1 MTKSLLIQYL
11 ISYIIILFIP
21 LIVLVLFI
29 QLRFQSALISELQTN
44 SRQSLST
51 LAIKTEQKIETYQ
64 RISQQMS
71 INEYFY
77 SPLDPSKPEDYLEVK
92 EEMNSYA
99 IAANAPFVAVYWENS
114 DFLFTNTGSCAF
126 RLLSENLR
134 SKLSSQTSEIQIFL
148 SDLYPMMSQQKN
160 SYFIIYAIPFTAN
173 YSSLQKISGYLLFA
187 EAPDQLMANFP
198 MAYETDP
205 QLYVCAGKEDQI
217 YGDSVLY
224 EIQEKM
230 AAAGLSPTSPISLF
244 VSNNDYL
251 LNVEYLETGDLTFY
265 SITPSNLVLEPAREL
280 RNETILVIII
290 TFALASI
297 LIFVM
302 IRYNYSPINK
312 LLGSMEHLFSKE
324 QKNLNRIEAAQQ
336 AVRNLEQ
343 QNILRKENSRKY
355 TQEELLRQ
363 LLDGSSHPEELA
375 DKLASHGIVFDKPYF
390 SVCCLQMEQEDR
402 SGTDVLAFL
411 RQVFSGCC
419 TSYVVRTINRS
430 SFVAITNFDDS
441 EDTYKERLE
450 ELRERIGKK
459 LGCAVTLSA
468 GGIYEN
474 YGQIYQAYREAIY
487 AMDYRYITSTDCLI
501 YYSEIST
508 QDESF
513 NNYPY
518 QQLERLHDCFIQH
531 DLNAIEKQLRSILDF
546 ITTCGVPLFVARR
559 ISYDIVNMVLSS
571 LNDEELS
578 SSHSYISSLAKF
590 TTIQDL
596 ADAVYNIYHN
606 LIVLSGNMTATKQDT
621 LSEMKHY
628 IQKHYTDPE
637 FSLQIMAEYFG
648 MSMTGL
654 SQYFKKNSGQTLIEY
669 YTMLRL
675 DLARELLSQHKYKI
689 DEIASMTGYTNT
701 SSFIRRFKQL
711 TGMSPGAFAQQ
722 NAPSQ
727 NTDSGTHKFH
737 T

>member
-1 MTKSLLIQYL
+1 
-11 ISYIIILFIP
+11 
-21 LIVLVLFI
+21 
-29 QLRFQSALISELQTN
+29 
-44 SRQSLST
+44 
-51 LAIKTEQKIETYQ
+51 
-64 RISQQMS
+64 
-71 INEYFY
+71 
-77 SPLDPSKPEDYLEVK
+77 
-92 EEMNSYA
+92 
-99 IAANAPFVAVYWENS
+99 
-114 DFLFTNTGSCAF
+114 
-126 RLLSENLR
+126 
-134 SKLSSQTSEIQIFL
+134 
-148 SDLYPMMSQQKN
+148 
-160 SYFIIYAIPFTAN
+160 
-173 YSSLQKISGYLLFA
+173 
-187 EAPDQLMANFP
+187 
-198 MAYETDP
+198 
-205 QLYVCAGKEDQI
+205 
-217 YGDSVLY
+217 
-224 EIQEKM
+224 
-230 AAAGLSPTSPISLF
+230 
-244 VSNNDYL
+244 
-251 LNVEYLETGDLTFY
+251 
-265 SITPSNLVLEPAREL
+265 
-280 RNETILVIII
+280 
-290 TFALASI
+290 
-297 LIFVM
+297 
-302 IRYNYSPINK
+302 
-312 LLGSMEHLFSKE
+312 
-324 QKNLNRIEAAQQ
+324 
-336 AVRNLEQ
+336 
-343 QNILRKENSRKY
+343 
-355 TQEELLRQ
+355 
-363 LLDGSSHPEELA
+363 
-375 DKLASHGIVFDKPYF
+375 
-390 SVCCLQMEQEDR
+390 
-402 SGTDVLAFL
+402 
-411 RQVFSGCC
+411 
-419 TSYVVRTINRS
+419 
-430 SFVAITNFDDS
+430 
-441 EDTYKERLE
+441 
-450 ELRERIGKK
+450 
-459 LGCAVTLSA
+459 
-468 GGIYEN
+468 
-474 YGQIYQAYREAIY
+474 
-487 AMDYRYITSTDCLI
+487 MDYRYITSTDCLI

-518 QQLERLHDCFIQH
+518 RQLERLHDCFIQH

-559 ISYDIVNMVLSS
+559 ISYDITNMVLSS

-578 SSHSYISSLAKF
+578 SSHSYISSLTKF